1 MNVRL
6 CAEYRLRVAWGCLLN
21 NAVST
26 CLSSLDLKR
35 KGIGNV
41 CRVQTVQLGCDS
53 RNYAGNK
60 SVVIITGVFT
70 GDVHE
75 RRALLETYRIYI
87 NPSYRQ

>member
-1 MNVRL
+1 MC
-6 CAEYRLRVAWGCLLN
+6 CAEYRLKVAWGCLLN

-41 CRVQTVQLGCDS
+41 CRVQMVQLGCDS
-53 RNYAGNK
+53 RNNAGNK
-60 SVVIITGVFT
+60 SVVIMTGVFAV
-70 GDVHE
+70 DAHE
-75 RRALLETYRIYI
+75 RRALLETYRFYI